1 MPAGAFA
8 RHNMG
13 NVTSDVLSFEDLQRI
28 TGYQRRSDVERTLLE
43 QGIRMFRGKAG
54 PWTTIDL
61 INRAGGV
68 APGRQ
73 DRYDADIL

>member
-1 MPAGAFA
+1 M
-8 RHNMG
+8 RHTMG
-13 NVTSDVLSFEDLQRI
+13 NSSSDVLNFEDLQRI

-43 QGIRMFRGKAG
+43 QGIRMFRGRTG

-68 APGRQ
+68 GPGRPE
-73 DRYDADIL
+73 RYDADIL

>member
-1 MPAGAFA
+1 
-8 RHNMG
+8 MG
-13 NVTSDVLSFEDLQRI
+13 NSSSDVLSFEDLQRI

-43 QGIRMFRGKAG
+43 QGIRMFRGRTG

-68 APGRQ
+68 GPGRPE
-73 DRYDADIL
+73 RYDADIL

>member
-1 MPAGAFA
+1 MPAGLF
-8 RHNMG
+8 HEKHMG
-13 NVTSDVLSFEDLQRI
+13 NSSSDVLSFEDLQRI

-43 QGIRMFRGKAG
+43 QGIRMFRGRTG

-68 APGRQ
+68 GRGRQ
-73 DRYDADIL
+73 ERYDADIL

>member
-1 MPAGAFA
+1 
-8 RHNMG
+8 MG

-43 QGIRMFRGKAG
+43 QGIRMFRGRTG

-68 APGRQ
+68 GPGRQ
-73 DRYDADIL
+73 ERYDADIL